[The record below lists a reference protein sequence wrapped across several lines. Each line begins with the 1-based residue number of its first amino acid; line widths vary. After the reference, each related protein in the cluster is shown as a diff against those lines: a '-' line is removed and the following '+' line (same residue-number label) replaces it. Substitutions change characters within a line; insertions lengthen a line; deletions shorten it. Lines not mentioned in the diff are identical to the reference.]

1 MPLIFKLVG
10 YVNVSANDGSQVN
23 SGKPGFYQITHDFE
37 GTFNIN
43 YIHQEFRKMGVHD
56 DCFENIKFISD
67 SEQIKNEH
75 KLFNVK
81 DGEDKIIHVF
91 TSDPELRVKLSEV
104 FSTNGKMVEHAPII
118 KSEPVVIP
126 QVMIQPLQVKEVERP
141 LVDEMTPE
149 IIEMMNK
156 KTIQLFTDNDFTNLL
171 SIYLRRPEL
180 FNTLSKYIQH
190 GTIVEEI
197 SDVLSDE
204 NIEHY
209 KQLASELKIDVT
221 EEVKIQYLVKYKGHL
236 NLTLRAIICDYL
248 LVAK

>member
-10 YVNVSANDGSQVN
+10 YVNLPSNDGSQVN

-43 YIHQEFRKMGVHD
+43 YIHQEFKKMGVPED
-56 DCFENIKFISD
+56 YFENIKFISD

-75 KLFNVK
+75 KIFHVK

-91 TSDPELRVKLSEV
+91 TSYPELRIKLSEV
-104 FSTNGKMVEHAPII
+104 FTTNGKMVEHTPVV
-118 KSEPVVIP
+118 KSEPVEIP
-126 QVMIQPLQVKEVERP
+126 QVMIQPLQQVEEVKKP

-190 GTIVEEI
+190 GAIVEEI
-197 SDVLSDE
+197 SDVFLMKIS
-204 NIEHY
+204 NIINNWH
-209 KQLASELKIDVT
+209 Q
-221 EEVKIQYLVKYKGHL
+221 
-236 NLTLRAIICDYL
+236 N
-248 LVAK
+248 